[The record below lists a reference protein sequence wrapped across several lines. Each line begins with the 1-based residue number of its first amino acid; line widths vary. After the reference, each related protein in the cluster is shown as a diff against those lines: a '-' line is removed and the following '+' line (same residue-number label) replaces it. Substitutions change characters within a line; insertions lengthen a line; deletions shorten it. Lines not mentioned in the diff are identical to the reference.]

1 MLFDFEFE
9 NVYKALKNADKPIV
23 IYGMGNG
30 ADKVIS
36 EFDKRNIKISGVMA
50 SDDFVRYQDFHGFT
64 VSRQSDFEE
73 KFGDFYIA
81 LCFASSLKD
90 VMAHIEEV
98 NRAHPLLCPYVPVIS
113 GEIIDDEY
121 LAKNKEKIE
130 LAYSLLCD
138 KKSKEVF
145 KGSLDFFYTG
155 RIEYLSKITSNKSE
169 AFQNIL
175 RLKDEN
181 YLDLGAYDG
190 DTIEEFLHYTDS
202 YKNIVAVEPN
212 YKNFEKLQKN
222 IKNKDSLKAVK
233 NCTIYNIGISDK
245 SGSMFVPKSGGR
257 QSMLSKALKDSSALN
272 ITNKNQN
279 STQTSNPASQREIAV
294 KSVDELNFN
303 ATYIKADI
311 EGMEE
316 KMLNGAKNTLKNKP
330 KLNLAAYHK
339 TDDFFN
345 LILKIH
351 SINPDYKFYLRKHP
365 YIPCWDL
372 NLYCI

>member
-1 MLFDFEFE
+1 MLFDFEFK
-9 NVYKALKNADKPIV
+9 NVYKVLKSAKKPIV
-23 IYGMGNG
+23 LYGMGNG

-36 EFDKRNIKISGVMA
+36 EFNRRSIKISGVMA
-50 SDDFVRYQDFHGFT
+50 SDEFVRYQNFHGFT

-73 KFGDFYIA
+73 KFDDFYIA
-81 LCFASSLKD
+81 LCFASSLEN
-90 VMAHIEEV
+90 VMAHIEKV
-98 NRAHPLLCPYVPVIS
+98 GRMHPLLCPYVPVIS

-138 KKSKEVF
+138 EKSKEVF
-145 KGSLDFFYTG
+145 KGALDFFYTG
-155 RIEYLSKITSNKSE
+155 HIEYLSKITSDKSE
-169 AFQNIL
+169 VFQNIL
-175 RLKDEN
+175 RLKNEN

-190 DTIEEFLHYTDS
+190 DTIEEFLRYTDR
-202 YKNIVAVEPN
+202 YKSIVAVEPN

-233 NCTIYNIGISDK
+233 NCTLYNIGISDK
-245 SGSMFVPKSGGR
+245 SGSMFAPKAGGR
-257 QSMLSKALKDSSALN
+257 QSVLSKTQSAENHAENIKQDS
-272 ITNKNQN
+272 NQ
-279 STQTSNPASQREIAV
+279 ASKIAFPREIVV
-294 KSVDELNFN
+294 KSVDDLDFC

-330 KLNLAAYHK
+330 KLNLSAYHK
-339 TDDFFN
+339 TDDFFS